1 MASRARKD
9 CLAERRRCECY
20 VHCPHYIVL
29 SDNLRRN
36 KTWSLCIVQ
45 LFQASTLLFFF
56 QRG

>member
-29 SDNLRRN
+29 SDNFRKKQN
-36 KTWSLCIVQ
+36 MVTMYCTAIS
-45 LFQASTLLFFF
+45 S
-56 QRG
+56 